1 MTSNAKELLETKNG
15 GKFGKQLRQDFLFEE
30 GFMNLN
36 HGSFGTYPRAI
47 RDVFRS
53 FQDAHEAR
61 PDDFIR
67 YQYPKFNDE
76 ARQALSTYLNV
87 PTSELVF
94 VQNAT
99 TGVNT
104 VLRSL
109 TFAPDEYILYSATI
123 YGACEK
129 TVAYITETT
138 PAKAAKIEYTLPVE
152 DDWLVSAFKSKI
164 EEIEASGGKV
174 KVAVFDTVVS
184 MPGVRLPF
192 ERITEVCREKGVLS
206 LIDGAHGIGH
216 VPLDLKAL
224 NADFFVS
231 NCHKWLHVPRGCA
244 IFHVPL
250 RNQPLI
256 RSTLPTSHGFI
267 PRPAPPFTATKNP
280 LPPSNAPKSD
290 FEINFEFTGTI
301 DASPYL
307 CIPAALKWRESMG
320 GEEAIMSYCQT
331 LAKHGSKRMAE
342 TMGTEVLDN
351 STETLTR
358 CCLANVALPL
368 DAKKMYEIGR
378 KAGLEEAAVG
388 IAMRDWMSRVWID
401 DYKTFLQSMFY
412 DGRWWIRMSGQ
423 VYLELA
429 DYEWAAQIIKE
440 VCKRAEKGEW
450 AVKGKARL

>member
-1 MTSNAKELLETKNG
+1 MTSDAKELLQTKNG
-15 GKFGKQLRQDFLFEE
+15 GRFGKALRKEFLFEE
-30 GFMNLN
+30 GFRNLN

-53 FQDAHEAR
+53 FQDAHEAQ

-67 YQYPKFNDE
+67 YQYPKHNDK
-76 ARQALSTYLNV
+76 ARQALSKYLNV

-109 TFAPDEYILYSATI
+109 IFAPNEYILYSASI

-129 TVAYITETT
+129 AVAYITETT
-138 PAKAAKIEYTLPVE
+138 PAKAAKIEYTFPVE
-152 DDWLVSAFKSKI
+152 DDWLVSAFAAKI
-164 EEIEASGGKV
+164 DEIEKKGGKV

-192 ERITEVCREKGVLS
+192 ERITQVCREKGVLS

-216 VPLDLKAL
+216 VELDLKAL
-224 NADFFVS
+224 DADFFVS

-250 RNQPLI
+250 RNQSII

-267 PRPAPPFTATKNP
+267 PSPSAQFSASKNP

-290 FEINFEFTGTI
+290 FELNFEFIGTI
-301 DASPYL
+301 DASSYL
-307 CIPAALKWRESMG
+307 CVPAALKWRESIG
-320 GEEAIMSYCQT
+320 GEDTIIRYNQT
-331 LAKHGSKRMAE
+331 LAKHGAKRMAE
-342 TMGTEVLDN
+342 ILGTNVLDN
-351 STETLTR
+351 ETQTLTK
-358 CCLANVALPL
+358 CCMANVALPL
-368 DAKKMYEIGR
+368 DAKKMYEIGAR
-378 KAGLEEAAVG
+378 AGLEEGEIG
-388 IAMRDWMSRVWID
+388 IAIRDWMSRAWID
-401 DYKTFLQSMFY
+401 DYKTFMQSMFY
-412 DGRWWIRMSGQ
+412 AGRWWIRMSGQ
-423 VYLELA
+423 VYLEME
-429 DYEWAAQIIKE
+429 DFEWAAGVVKE
-440 VCKRAEKGEW
+440 VCARAEKGEW